1 MRAAHE
7 KDLACRRYSA
17 GSSAKDLPQADDAR
31 SARRDHKSVLHLNAG
46 SSAPAKLAM
55 QERGNNPKWRR

>member
-7 KDLACRRYSA
+7 KDLARRRYSA

-31 SARRDHKSVLHLNAG
+31 SARRDHKSVLHLNAS
-46 SSAPAKLAM
+46 SSAPVKLAM